1 MDTVSFIVNKL
12 SEEFGTPDAPLTHK
26 NAYELLVA
34 VILSAQTTDAQV
46 NKISPELFKAFPTP
60 EILAEANV
68 QDIEDK
74 VKTLG
79 FYKTKAKNLKACAKR
94 LVSEYNSKVPDSIS
108 ELITLAGVGRKT
120 ANVVLH
126 QWYNKS
132 EGFVV
137 DTHVGRIAVRL
148 GLTKTKNSK
157 DAINIEKNLMQ
168 VFESKDW
175 GNVSLWFVFHGR
187 KTCGAKKAF
196 CDRCSLASVCPSKA
210 KVKGYV
216 EEK

>member
-1 MDTVSFIVNKL
+1 METSSYIVKAL
-12 SEEFGTPDAPLTHK
+12 SKEFGTPKAPLTHK

-46 NKISPELFKAFPTP
+46 NKISPELFRKFPTP
-60 EILAEANV
+60 ESLAKAAIP
-68 QDIEDK
+68 DIEIK

-79 FYKTKAKNLKACAKR
+79 FFKTKARNLKNCAKR
-94 LVSEYNSKVPDSIS
+94 LVSEYNSKVPDTIA

-126 QWYNKS
+126 QWYNKN

-148 GLTKTKNSK
+148 GLTKTQNSK
-157 DAINIEKNLMQ
+157 DAITIEKDLMNT
-168 VFESKDW
+168 FAPKDW
-175 GNVSLWFVFHGR
+175 GNMSLWFVFHGR
-187 KTCGAKKAF
+187 KTCTAKKAF
-196 CDRCSLASVCPSKA
+196 CDRCPLSAVCPSKGKL
-210 KVKGYV
+210 KVYV
-216 EEK
+216 PKK